1 MYKKDFTNPE
11 KVIFINEDGREEDVY
26 GNPIINKGY
35 GYFTPE
41 ELERAIDAVGDNIIY
56 YNNYGSCS
64 WDSVRGLFAML
75 YLLRV

>member
-1 MYKKDFTNPE
+1 MAETQLLT
-11 KVIFINEDGREEDVY
+11 KVMD
-26 GNPIINKGY
+26 
-35 GYFTPE
+35 TLLPE
-41 ELERAIDAVGDNIIY
+41 ELEQAIDAVGDNIIY